1 MHRGKCKQ
9 NYSKIVTHQN
19 ECHQEDGWQEMSVQ
33 RRGEGSPPY
42 LLEGMQVCAASKDF
56 AMDFPQKI
64 KVDYHMTYTTS
75 DCVAM

>member
-1 MHRGKCKQ
+1 
-9 NYSKIVTHQN
+9 
-19 ECHQEDGWQEMSVQ
+19 MSVQ

-64 KVDYHMTYTTS
+64 KLDYHMTYTTS